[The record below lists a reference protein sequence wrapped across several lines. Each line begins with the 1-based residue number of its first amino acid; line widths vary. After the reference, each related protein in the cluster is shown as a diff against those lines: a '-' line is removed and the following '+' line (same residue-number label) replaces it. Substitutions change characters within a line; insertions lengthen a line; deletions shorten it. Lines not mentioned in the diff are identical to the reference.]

1 MGPPCPSGAMHAA
14 AMRVC
19 VLKND
24 INVSISDTCSTEL
37 SSAINNEY

>member
-14 AMRVC
+14 ATRGVC
-19 VLKND
+19 VKND
-24 INVSISDTCSTEL
+24 INVSISDTCSIEL